1 METGWAVVLLISALI
16 LALQLVRPIP
26 RRAAPA
32 EDVDGP
38 NYQEPILK
46 IDAAVQA
53 PQEVFGELESTLLA
67 DKDANRRYL
76 RERDTDRKLTDKL
89 PVSRKVLVTA
99 GCVIAFI
106 VAPYVHPSLS
116 WMRLLSEGEAGAG
129 AQEPEVGGAPL
140 PSASVGEARIPGAT
154 LDEEGR
160 SRELEGAAD
169 SRGPIAHGGKPVA
182 VGPAVD
188 EQKPPRPIDD
198 PSGKALDKFFAKLAA
213 VETKQPNA
221 IARVLYYGESIVA

>member
-1 METGWAVVLLISALI
+1 
-16 LALQLVRPIP
+16 
-26 RRAAPA
+26 
-32 EDVDGP
+32 
-38 NYQEPILK
+38 
-46 IDAAVQA
+46 
-53 PQEVFGELESTLLA
+53 
-67 DKDANRRYL
+67 
-76 RERDTDRKLTDKL
+76 
-89 PVSRKVLVTA
+89 
-99 GCVIAFI
+99 
-106 VAPYVHPSLS
+106 
-116 WMRLLSEGEAGAG
+116 MRLLSEDASAKAE
-129 AQEPEVGGAPL
+129 EPEVGGAPL

-160 SRELEGAAD
+160 ARELEGTTD

-221 IARVLYYGESIVA
+221 IARVLYYGESIVASDFVTGVACVESNDGIDRAAQDVVAPSPGQVFYYLVRPRSGCPNGGGSLGSNSYGVPRTAGSCQ